1 MSDHNSQGPGQGAVN
16 ILQRIATIV
25 VNIVE
30 TRVRLLV
37 IEIEEEKD
45 NFVKLILM
53 SGLTLICLAFGLI
66 SLLILICWSID
77 PVYRFTVLAIFS
89 GVLLLTA
96 LVSAIITLK
105 KAKTSTF
112 LKETRNNLKIDKEL
126 LEGKESD

>member
-1 MSDHNSQGPGQGAVN
+1 MSDNNTQGPGQGAIN

-37 IEIEEEKD
+37 VEIEEEKD
-45 NFVKLILM
+45 NLVKLILM

-89 GVLLLTA
+89 GILLLTA
-96 LVSAIITLK
+96 LVSAIFTLK
-105 KAKTSTF
+105 RAKISTF
-112 LKETRNNLKIDKEL
+112 LEETRHNLKIDKEQ
-126 LEGKESD
+126 LEGKKSD